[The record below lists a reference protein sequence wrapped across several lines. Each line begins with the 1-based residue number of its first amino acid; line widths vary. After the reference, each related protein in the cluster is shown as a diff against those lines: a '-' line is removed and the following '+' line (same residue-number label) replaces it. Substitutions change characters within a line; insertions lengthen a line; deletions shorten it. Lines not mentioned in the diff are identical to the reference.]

1 MIGIDI
7 TRISR
12 FEKTKHLEKLLK
24 KYNVDGL
31 TPVAAAKTW
40 ACMEAIIKA
49 EGKFVDVTKLKIL
62 FNRFQ
67 RPIVVDTHNVLSGT
81 YTLTLSHDGDILVAV
96 ALKST

>member
-49 EGKFVDVTKLKIL
+49 
-62 FNRFQ
+62 
-67 RPIVVDTHNVLSGT
+67 
-81 YTLTLSHDGDILVAV
+81 
-96 ALKST
+96 